1 MCETL
6 HFSERL
12 LCETLHFSERLSL
25 RPPHKTTEPRDFSR
39 LCLYIARNYFFFDFF
54 FLSDLLGTFFH
65 FSVSDF
71 NAYFSRA
78 ESVLLLFIRFIT
90 FFFSNGVFA
99 LLISIV
105 ICSYS
110 DNVIE
115 SCTNDIVSMFFTS
128 TESND
133 CAETSDVKQVVIT
146 ANNILLIRFVFIIKK
161 PRNIRGFPY
170 IFFFRLLLLSLKS
183 DAFINEGFSAF
194 SSYCFYSYAILI
206 IQCDSIT

>member
-1 MCETL
+1 M
-6 HFSERL
+6 
-12 LCETLHFSERLSL
+12 CETLHFSERLSL